1 MERENTDINEPIGF
15 PVDEAAD
22 KPRVYHVPAGNYAL
36 TAWSVERGLS
46 KNGDPKLN
54 IKFGVNGQNCTK
66 WIFHNLTLLPIT
78 SPGHGI
84 AVHGLKTLGFS
95 IDKSMVNF
103 RPADIIGR
111 VCRAELVV
119 KEKDAIA
126 GSGNHYTKYYNEIKS
141 MAYALP
147 EDKPEM
153 PAMPAPDLEK
163 EEVPF

>member
-1 MERENTDINEPIGF
+1 MERETMDINETVNF
-15 PVDEAAD
+15 TVDETAD
-22 KPRVYHVPAGNYAL
+22 KPRTYHVPAGNYAL

-46 KNGDPKLN
+46 QKGDKQLN
-54 IKFGVNGQNCTK
+54 IKFGVNGQNCSK
-66 WIFHNLTLLPIT
+66 WIYHKLTLLPVGN
-78 SPGHGI
+78 PGHGI

-126 GSGNHYTKYYNEIKS
+126 NSGNHYTRHYNEIKS
-141 MAYALP
+141 LAYAQP
-147 EDKPEM
+147 DDKPEM
-153 PAMPAPDLEK
+153 PAMPEPDK